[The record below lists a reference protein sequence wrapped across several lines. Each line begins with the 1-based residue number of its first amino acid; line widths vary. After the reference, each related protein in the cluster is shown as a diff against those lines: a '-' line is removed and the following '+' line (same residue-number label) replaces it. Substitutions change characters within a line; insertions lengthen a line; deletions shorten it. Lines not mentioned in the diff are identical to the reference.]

1 MKCADCGKYGHAGGD
16 EKCSMYKE
24 MVAYNEARAKHEEL
38 VASLPPPP
46 QKPVAEKKSPKAKA
60 SATSAEAATPVYEQE
75 EVGATIKELR
85 CPKCRREGM
94 VIRRNLDKTLYYG
107 CQNFGTFMRCKGA
120 YSWTEGQGMLRG
132 AGSAAGHAFRG

>member
-1 MKCADCGKYGHAGGD
+1 M
-16 EKCSMYKE
+16 
-24 MVAYNEARAKHEEL
+24 
-38 VASLPPPP
+38 ASLPPPP